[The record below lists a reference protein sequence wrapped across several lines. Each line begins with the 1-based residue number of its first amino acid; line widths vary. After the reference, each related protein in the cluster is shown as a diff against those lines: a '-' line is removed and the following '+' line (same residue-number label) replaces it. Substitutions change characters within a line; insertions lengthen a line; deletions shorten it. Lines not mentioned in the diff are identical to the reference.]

1 MKRILLV
8 DDEEDLLETG
18 RMFLVEVGYEVDTA
32 KDGLEAMEKVYE
44 NKYNL
49 VLLDITI
56 PEMDGYQVLRMV
68 KNEPSCKDIPVILVT
83 ARTLKAD
90 KFRGKETGADG
101 YITKPYNPPEL
112 ISVVKSF
119 LKDE

>member
-8 DDEEDLLETG
+8 EDEEDLLETG
-18 RMFLVEVGYEVDTA
+18 RMFLVEVGYEVDVA
-32 KDGLEAMEKVYE
+32 KDGLDAMEKIYE
-44 NKYNL
+44 NTYNL

-68 KNEPSCKDIPVILVT
+68 KNEPSYKDIPVILVT
-83 ARTLKAD
+83 ARTLQAD